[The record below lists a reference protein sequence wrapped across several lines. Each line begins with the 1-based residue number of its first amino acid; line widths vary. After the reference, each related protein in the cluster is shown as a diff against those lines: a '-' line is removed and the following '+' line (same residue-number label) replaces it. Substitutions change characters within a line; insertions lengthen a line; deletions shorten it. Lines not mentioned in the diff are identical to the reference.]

1 MKKIILNTIVIL
13 FLSCFNIGFSQVL
26 EKPLKLNS
34 ERLKNDEFLNKR
46 ISLDDVFETTP
57 CYVNCDVA
65 GSERNLIFTTSSS
78 SSFDVTLNNHNSIV
92 RAAKNAHRK
101 WHKKQLNIVK
111 EHLDAKF
118 GKRFSNYNEAKNAMF
133 SDSERKNIIKSVNI
147 AQPKYSNLR
156 SSGFRKQKEHIKK
169 LKLLRLRENEIKAG
183 NVNNSKYGFIKAGN
197 VYLKDLKS
205 IKALNKHWYPLVS
218 EFNKNTA
225 TTHINNYIYKA
236 FGKTGINNKVVSAK
250 NNYYN
255 RLNDWDKLDFM
266 QFLINY
272 EYYKKYN
279 SPPYAYSEKMSRLFK
294 KFNKLEIATPSLVE
308 DYAIKNRDGGVSVF
322 DDNYWKVIY
331 KKDYKVDY
339 GNDFSGFGF
348 ANNYFTIRY
357 IRSKNSKKKH
367 KKLRKEALE
376 KLLAAEST
384 AESTAEFAIANFIG
398 ELGIS
403 NQSQKEW
410 LHKYKTKTN
419 ELIKF
424 ANDNRVDGIISD
436 AVKRFI
442 NKSLK
447 VDVVLNN
454 QFTLKSTEKYP
465 QELAACCPGGC
476 CPDSSIYSDDKII
489 KEYGIKPIQEAIDG
503 SFNFLV
509 ATSELIGSE
518 EWVGSR
524 IRKIM
529 NEIGVEIPS
538 DVENEYLAAVYRIRK
553 RDGILIVEYRPDLLR
568 SMLDAGLDTLDMLS
582 FLSPSRGGGAFLTIK
597 AGGKITITKITAHIR
612 KITINNAK
620 INDAIRS
627 IQNNAIFDLAGTGTY
642 NAVRGHHPLAK
653 SAFRGDKFYKYRQAF
668 SVSANSLGG
677 QAIHNAITG
686 HQNRLYSAFKRTG
699 EVLTLNKMAEIE
711 IQAMVDAGIPRN
723 IATGWVIKSLESLK
737 AQGVKMITNI
747 PWNGVN

>member
-13 FLSCFNIGFSQVL
+13 FLFCFNIGFSQVL

-34 ERLKNDEFLNKR
+34 ERLKSDEFLNKR

-156 SSGFRKQKEHIKK
+156 SSGFRKQKEHIRK

-322 DDNYWKVIY
+322 DDNYWKVLF
-331 KKDYKVDY
+331 KESTGFEY
-339 GNDFSGFGF
+339 GSSSSRVHFNM
-348 ANNYFTIRY
+348 NTIHSFLLMTRLK
-357 IRSKNSKKKH
+357 RKH

-376 KLLAAEST
+376 KLLAVEST
-384 AESTAEFAIANFIG
+384 PKNTLEFLQQEKPDYFGQIVSTTNGASRIHENAIAFNDANGNAFAFITPDEKFFFWVHTG
-398 ELGIS
+398 TATGWFLEGGRYTDPKSYEYYVLDKYNRNSQPISWGIHRASEDLGGSIV
-403 NQSQKEW
+403 NLVNHPNK
-410 LHKYKTKTN
+410 
-419 ELIKF
+419 
-424 ANDNRVDGIISD
+424 AISD
-436 AVKRFI
+436 FSKGILKIVSLDFDI
-442 NKSLK
+442 NKTWERIINADLSDASYVVSTLALAHLAGPKGKGLVAAPEVPNLQNLLAQYASKAKPGKLTWPQVMNLFLKGRIFEQYVSSHLKTLYKSSNGYSVFNQVYLK
-447 VDVVLNN
+447 VDGVVSIVDDLIYNTNTKKFILNE
-454 QFTLKSTEKYP
+454 TK
-465 QELAACCPGGC
+465 
-476 CPDSSIYSDDKII
+476 
-489 KEYGIKPIQEAIDG
+489 YGIHNVLSKNQ
-503 SFNFLV
+503 
-509 ATSELIGSE
+509 
-518 EWVGSR
+518 R
-524 IRKIM
+524 ILQ
-529 NEIGVEIPS
+529 N
-538 DVENEYLAAVYRIRK
+538 A
-553 RDGILIVEYRPDLLR
+553 
-568 SMLDAGLDTLDMLS
+568 
-582 FLSPSRGGGAFLTIK
+582 IK
-597 AGGKITITKITAHIR
+597 AGR
-612 KITINNAK
+612 KIE
-620 INDAIRS
+620 
-627 IQNNAIFDLAGTGTY
+627 
-642 NAVRGHHPLAK
+642 VRTQKKLI
-653 SAFRGDKFYKYRQAF
+653 SD
-668 SVSANSLGG
+668 
-677 QAIHNAITG
+677 
-686 HQNRLYSAFKRTG
+686 TG
-699 EVLTLNKMAEIE
+699 ELIAEAGDLINITEILRAHSISGVIDVNTLK
-711 IQAMVDAGIPRN
+711 
-723 IATGWVIKSLESLK
+723 TLWKK
-737 AQGVKMITNI
+737 
-747 PWNGVN
+747 

>member
-156 SSGFRKQKEHIKK
+156 SSGFRKQKEHIRK

-236 FGKTGINNKVVSAK
+236 FGKTGVNNKVVSAK

-322 DDNYWKVIY
+322 DDNYWKVLF
-331 KKDYKVDY
+331 KESTGFEY
-339 GNDFSGFGF
+339 GSSSSRVHFNM
-348 ANNYFTIRY
+348 NTIHSFLLMTRLK
-357 IRSKNSKKKH
+357 RKH

-376 KLLAAEST
+376 KLLA

-403 NQSQKEW
+403 NQSQKDW
-410 LHKYKTKTN
+410 LYKYKTKTN

-424 ANDNRVDGIISD
+424 ANDNRV
-436 AVKRFI
+436 
-442 NKSLK
+442 
-447 VDVVLNN
+447 
-454 QFTLKSTEKYP
+454 
-465 QELAACCPGGC
+465 
-476 CPDSSIYSDDKII
+476 
-489 KEYGIKPIQEAIDG
+489 
-503 SFNFLV
+503 
-509 ATSELIGSE
+509 
-518 EWVGSR
+518 
-524 IRKIM
+524 
-529 NEIGVEIPS
+529 
-538 DVENEYLAAVYRIRK
+538 
-553 RDGILIVEYRPDLLR
+553 
-568 SMLDAGLDTLDMLS
+568 
-582 FLSPSRGGGAFLTIK
+582 
-597 AGGKITITKITAHIR
+597 GGKIPVNVKSAILKSVTLS
-612 KITINNAK
+612 NNLNQFNKK
-620 INDAIRS
+620 INSSSFDPLS
-627 IQNNAIFDLAGTGTY
+627 IPWL
-642 NAVRGHHPLAK
+642 
-653 SAFRGDKFYKYRQAF
+653 
-668 SVSANSLGG
+668 
-677 QAIHNAITG
+677 
-686 HQNRLYSAFKRTG
+686 
-699 EVLTLNKMAEIE
+699 KMLREYA
-711 IQAMVDAGIPRN
+711 QF
-723 IATGWVIKSLESLK
+723 LESLK
-737 AQGVKMITNI
+737 NVLSEKIVRDHVRYLDQQLTIALTKTAFRLNPKADTTKESNKEYEFKSNGKAGVGVLLYEFANGTGKDVRNFSFDYDMTAQMLAGNVPNDIKADFYRALNGNNISSYNEFISNGEEIDGRYAFSPDHTGVVDSFNKHKNANWVQFFVAGTSTVYYPSNDPGWIIVEMRNPTSRNSLLLHFGDNYKRDGSGDNKPLSTIEQVFRFKLK
-747 PWNGVN
+747 VN